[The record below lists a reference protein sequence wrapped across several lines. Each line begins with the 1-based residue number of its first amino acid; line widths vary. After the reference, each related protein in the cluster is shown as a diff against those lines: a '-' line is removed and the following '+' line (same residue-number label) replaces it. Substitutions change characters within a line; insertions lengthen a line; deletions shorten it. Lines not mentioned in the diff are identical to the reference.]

1 MKNKQLTK
9 TVIGIV
15 MMLTLGC
22 SKFLEEKSDMSLAT
36 ISSKSDLYALMDYTV
51 VMNQSYVTAVGDIA
65 SDDFFI
71 LDKQYMGISQM
82 SDRAIYIWDRKPLA
96 DWYWVSYSRLLNV
109 NTVLEHLDKIQL
121 DQKDRQNLEGM
132 ALFFRAFSYFDL
144 AQIYAPAYDQK
155 TAESV
160 LGPPMKMSS
169 DVNEKPIRLSLK
181 ETMNLII
188 ADLKLSSDYL
198 TDQNLTYPTRPNRN
212 AALGLLSRVYLAM
225 GDYEQALAISKRALE
240 SYDKLMDY
248 NQINSGKKYPFE
260 RFNPEVLF
268 FSIHAA
274 ENLSRESVL
283 RIDTVLYDSYTESDL
298 RKTCFF
304 SKQADGYFAF
314 TGDYSG
320 NSNAQKFNG
329 ITTAELWLTKAEC
342 EARLGR
348 LTLAIKT
355 IEFFMQKRYV
365 DGGLMEPF
373 PIAQEEL
380 LKLIYSERRKEL
392 LLRGIRWMD
401 LRRLEDFYLGKK
413 EIKRIIDNKVYSVG
427 LKEIK
432 TFTFL
437 FPQKV
442 IELSGVD
449 QNQ

>member
-1 MKNKQLTK
+1 MKNILSTK
-9 TVIGIV
+9 MVIGIV
-15 MMLTLGC
+15 MMLMLGC
-22 SKFLEEKSDMSLAT
+22 NQFLEEKSDMSLAT

-51 VMNQSYVTAVGDIA
+51 VMNQSYVAAVGDIA

-71 LDKQYMGISQM
+71 LDKQYMGISQL

-121 DQKDRQNLEGM
+121 DQKDRRNLEGM
-132 ALFFRAFSYFDL
+132 ALFFRAYSYFDL
-144 AQIYAPAYDQK
+144 AQIYAPAYNQK
-155 TAESV
+155 TAELV
-160 LGPPMKMSS
+160 LGPPMKMST
-169 DVNEKPIRLSLK
+169 DVNDKPIRLSLK

-188 ADLKLSSDYL
+188 ADLKLASDYL
-198 TDQNLTYPTRPNRN
+198 TDQNVTYPTRPNRN

-225 GDYEQALAISKRALE
+225 GDYEQALATSNRALE
-240 SYDKLMDY
+240 SYDQLMDY
-248 NQINSGKKYPFE
+248 NQIDRDKKYPFE

-283 RIDTVLYDSYTESDL
+283 RIDTVLYDSYTDSDL
-298 RKTCFF
+298 RKTRFF

-342 EARLGR
+342 EARLGQ
-348 LTLAIKT
+348 LTLASKT
-355 IEFFMQKRYV
+355 IKFLTDKRYSSTV
-365 DGGLMEPF
+365 AIEPF
-373 PIAQEEL
+373 PAAQDEL
-380 LKLIYSERRKEL
+380 LKFIYAERRKEL

-401 LRRLEDFYLGKK
+401 LRRLEDKYIGKK
-413 EIKRIIDNKVYSVG
+413 EIRRIIEGKIYSIDLNEV
-427 LKEIK
+427 KN
-432 TFTFL
+432 FTFL

-442 IELSGVD
+442 IEMSD
-449 QNQ
+449 MEQN

>member
-1 MKNKQLTK
+1 MKNILSTK
-9 TVIGIV
+9 MVIGIV
-15 MMLTLGC
+15 MMLMLGC
-22 SKFLEEKSDMSLAT
+22 NQFLEEKSDMSLAT

-51 VMNQSYVTAVGDIA
+51 VMNQSYVAAVGDIA

-71 LDKQYMGISQM
+71 LDKQYMGISQL

-121 DQKDRQNLEGM
+121 DQKDRRNLEGM
-132 ALFFRAFSYFDL
+132 ALFFRAYSYFDL
-144 AQIYAPAYDQK
+144 AQIYAPAYNQK
-155 TAESV
+155 TAELV
-160 LGPPMKMSS
+160 LGPPMKRST
-169 DVNEKPIRLSLK
+169 DVNDKPIRLSLK
-181 ETMNLII
+181 ETMDLII
-188 ADLKLSSDYL
+188 ADLKLASDYL

-283 RIDTVLYDSYTESDL
+283 RIDTVLYDSYTDSDL
-298 RKTCFF
+298 RKTRFF
-304 SKQADGYFAF
+304 TKQADSYFAF

-342 EARLGR
+342 EARLGQ
-348 LTLAIKT
+348 LTLASKT
-355 IEFFMQKRYV
+355 IKFLTDKRYSSTV
-365 DGGLMEPF
+365 AMEPF
-373 PIAQEEL
+373 PATQDGL
-380 LKLIYSERRKEL
+380 LKFIYAERRKEL
-392 LLRGIRWMD
+392 LLRGVRWMD
-401 LRRLEDFYLGKK
+401 LRRLEEMYIGKK
-413 EIKRIIDNKVYSVG
+413 EMKRIIGDKVYSIS
-427 LKEIK
+427 LNEIK
-432 TFTFL
+432 SFTFL

-442 IELSGVD
+442 IEMSD
-449 QNQ
+449 MEQN

>member
-1 MKNKQLTK
+1 MKNILSTK
-9 TVIGIV
+9 MVIGIV
-15 MMLTLGC
+15 MMLMLGC
-22 SKFLEEKSDMSLAT
+22 NQFLEEKSDMSLAT

-51 VMNQSYVTAVGDIA
+51 VMNQSYVAAVGDIA

-71 LDKQYMGISQM
+71 LDKQYMGISQL

-96 DWYWVSYSRLLNV
+96 DWYWVSYSRILNV

-121 DQKDRQNLEGM
+121 DQKDRRNLEGM
-132 ALFFRAFSYFDL
+132 ALFFRAYSYFDL
-144 AQIYAPAYDQK
+144 AQIYAPAYNQK
-155 TAESV
+155 TAELV
-160 LGPPMKMSS
+160 LGPPMKMST
-169 DVNEKPIRLSLK
+169 DVNDKPIRLSLK

-188 ADLKLSSDYL
+188 ADLKLASDYL
-198 TDQNLTYPTRPNRN
+198 TDQNVTYPTRPNRN

-225 GDYEQALAISKRALE
+225 GDYEQALATSNRALE
-240 SYDKLMDY
+240 SYDQLMDY
-248 NQINSGKKYPFE
+248 NQIDRDKKYPFE

-283 RIDTVLYDSYTESDL
+283 RIDTVLYDSYTDSDL
-298 RKTCFF
+298 RKTRFF

-342 EARLGR
+342 EARLGQ
-348 LTLAIKT
+348 LTLASKT
-355 IEFFMQKRYV
+355 IKFLTDKRYSSTV
-365 DGGLMEPF
+365 AIEPF
-373 PIAQEEL
+373 PAAQDEL
-380 LKLIYSERRKEL
+380 LKFIYAERRKEL

-401 LRRLEDFYLGKK
+401 LRRLEDKYIGKK
-413 EIKRIIDNKVYSVG
+413 EIRRIIEGKIYSIDLNEV
-427 LKEIK
+427 KN
-432 TFTFL
+432 FTFL

-442 IELSGVD
+442 IEMSD
-449 QNQ
+449 MEQN

>member
-1 MKNKQLTK
+1 
-9 TVIGIV
+9 
-15 MMLTLGC
+15 MMLMLGC
-22 SKFLEEKSDMSLAT
+22 NQFLEEKSDMSLAT

-51 VMNQSYVTAVGDIA
+51 VMNQSYVAAVGDIA

-71 LDKQYMGISQM
+71 LDKQYMGISQL

-96 DWYWVSYSRLLNV
+96 DWYWVSYSRILNV

-121 DQKDRQNLEGM
+121 DQKDRRNLEGM
-132 ALFFRAFSYFDL
+132 ALFFRAYSYFDL
-144 AQIYAPAYDQK
+144 AQIYAPAYNQK
-155 TAESV
+155 TAELV
-160 LGPPMKMSS
+160 LGPPMKMST
-169 DVNEKPIRLSLK
+169 DVNDKPIRLSLK

-188 ADLKLSSDYL
+188 ADLKLASDYL
-198 TDQNLTYPTRPNRN
+198 TDQNVTYPTRPNRN

-225 GDYEQALAISKRALE
+225 GDYEQALATSNRALE
-240 SYDKLMDY
+240 SYDQLMDY
-248 NQINSGKKYPFE
+248 NQIDRDKKYPFE

-283 RIDTVLYDSYTESDL
+283 RIDTVLYDSYTDSDL
-298 RKTCFF
+298 RKTRFF

-342 EARLGR
+342 EARLGQ
-348 LTLAIKT
+348 LTLASKT
-355 IEFFMQKRYV
+355 IKFLTDKRYSSTV
-365 DGGLMEPF
+365 AIEPF
-373 PIAQEEL
+373 PAAQDEL
-380 LKLIYSERRKEL
+380 LKFIYAERRKEL

-401 LRRLEDFYLGKK
+401 LRRLEDKYIGKK
-413 EIKRIIDNKVYSVG
+413 EIRRIIEGKIYSIDLNEV
-427 LKEIK
+427 KN
-432 TFTFL
+432 FTFL

-442 IELSGVD
+442 IEMSD
-449 QNQ
+449 MEQN